1 MTDRSPPQDDQAA
14 SSSSLFFSPSPSGG
28 GSNNGQIYHLRG
40 TPRSRP
46 RQRHGFEV
54 WPVKY
59 EQRKCND
66 EVHGEVTIPPAVQI
80 VLDSPA
86 VQRLAN
92 LKQLGCAFNT
102 YPSCSHSRKEHSLGV
117 METAYKIITTS
128 YIGKQQLNIT
138 EMDILCL
145 RIAGLCH
152 DLGHGPY
159 SHVYESFLKESYK
172 QEKENPELYSERN
185 ARFKEEFGIDLPP
198 LPEKYEHEK
207 TSLMMVDDMLATN
220 GLEIDWG
227 ALDEPL
233 KQVGDGVDNET
244 FGVMRKNK
252 NEPGETTVDHF
263 TSRDWIFI
271 KECIY
276 GKPLVWPDSPVTQT
290 AFVGRSKDKEFLYD
304 IINNRHSGLDVD
316 KSDYYARDGL
326 RSMGRKDSYNALLR
340 TAVVA
345 WGLCPN
351 RDVCFDCKDK
361 SQAEEARHLMICYP
375 VKHIS
380 EAMSFFETRINNHDK
395 IYTHKKTKAAELLTV
410 DLMLESDRHFSM
422 LLSTQHDDPDAFPT
436 HSRFAGFEYPKLP
449 LSRAWMYP
457 RLFLR
462 ADDSIV
468 GVIENKALES
478 SDKNLASLKKI
489 LKSLRKHE
497 FYKCVGEVEIDEI
510 GGETLW
516 DMDEDD
522 IKREMVTILLETE
535 GNRIAR
541 TNATYEFGNEE
552 QITLDTN
559 DIIVEKRELH
569 YGRREKNPVLQMN
582 FLEKKHFEDIE
593 TLPIEKLPLAGPPE
607 KLPLNKPEHFIKRTI
622 RFFSRNREKNELL
635 GHAFQNW
642 KIAKEEGYYSEL
654 KMCFEDADDEGESQS
669 NPALLTQESAS
680 YSAVKRRKL
689 DF

>member
-1 MTDRSPPQDDQAA
+1 MHLQVFLSCFNQPMHPTYIQRNNNMTDRSPPKDDQEAA
-14 SSSSLFFSPSPSGG
+14 T
-28 GSNNGQIYHLRG
+28 YHLRG

-46 RQRHGFEV
+46 RRRRGFEV

-59 EQRKCND
+59 ETRKCND

-102 YPSCSHSRKEHSLGV
+102 YPSCSHTRKEHSMGV
-117 METAYKIITTS
+117 METASSIITTS
-128 YIGKQQLNIT
+128 NIGKQQLNIT
-138 EMDILCL
+138 EMDMLCL
-145 RIAGLCH
+145 RIAGLTH
-152 DLGHGPY
+152 DLGHGPF
-159 SHVYESFLKESYK
+159 SHVYESFLKAAYK
-172 QEKENPELYSERN
+172 QEKEHPEMYSERN
-185 ARFKEEFGIDLPP
+185 ARFKEDFGVDLPP

-207 TSLMMVDDMLATN
+207 TSLMMVDDLLATN

-233 KQVGDGVDNET
+233 KQVGDGVDSET
-244 FGVMRKNK
+244 FGVMSRNK
-252 NEPGETTVDHF
+252 NAPGETVVDHF

-276 GKPLVWPDSPVTQT
+276 GKPLVYPDALETQT
-290 AFVGRSKDKEFLYD
+290 SFVGRNMSKEFLYD

-316 KSDYYARDGL
+316 KYDYYGRDGL
-326 RSMGRKDSYNALLR
+326 AAMGRNDSYNVLLR

-345 WGLCPN
+345 RGLCPN
-351 RDVCFDCKDK
+351 RDTCFDCKDK
-361 SQAEEARHLMICYP
+361 PQFEEARHLMICYP

-395 IYTHKKTKAAELLTV
+395 IYTHKKTKAAELLMV
-410 DLMLESDRHFSM
+410 DLMLEADRHFSM
-422 LLSTQHDDPDAFPT
+422 LLSTQHDDPDAFPI
-436 HSRFAGFEYPKLP
+436 HSRFAGFKYPKLP

-468 GVIENKALES
+468 GVIEDKALES
-478 SDKNLASLKKI
+478 SDKNLASLKT
-489 LKSLRKHE
+489 LLRGLRKHE
-497 FYKCVGEVEIDEI
+497 FYKRVGEVEIDEI

-516 DMDEDD
+516 DMDEED
-522 IKREMVTILLETE
+522 IKREMVTILMETSE

-541 TNATYEFGNEE
+541 TNATYEFGDEE

-569 YGRREKNPVLQMN
+569 YGRKEKNPVLQMN
-582 FLEKKHFEDIE
+582 FLEKKDFEDIE
-593 TLPIEKLPLAGPPE
+593 ALPIEKLPLAGPPE

-642 KIAKEEGYYSEL
+642 KIAQEEGYNEL
-654 KMCFEDADDEGESQS
+654 KMCFEEVDNEGDTSDTDQ
-669 NPALLTQESAS
+669 
-680 YSAVKRRKL
+680 
-689 DF
+689 

>member
-1 MTDRSPPQDDQAA
+1 MSRSPPQDDKAA
-14 SSSSLFFSPSPSGG
+14 AAVAAATSSSLFSPSPSG
-28 GSNNGQIYHLRG
+28 SNNSNGHIYHLRG

-46 RQRHGFEV
+46 RRRGGFEV
-54 WPVKY
+54 FAMKT
-59 EQRKCND
+59 ETRKCND
-66 EVHGEVTIPPAVQI
+66 EVHGEVTIPPAVQV

-102 YPSCSHSRKEHSLGV
+102 YPSCSHTRKEHSLGV
-117 METAYKIITTS
+117 METASNIIS
-128 YIGKQQLNIT
+128 MSNIGKQQLNIT

-145 RIAGLCH
+145 RIAGLTH
-152 DLGHGPY
+152 DLGHGPF
-159 SHVYESFLKESYK
+159 SHVYESFLKAAYK
-172 QEKENPELYSERN
+172 QEKEHPELYSERN
-185 ARFKEEFGIDLPP
+185 AKFKEEFGIDLPD
-198 LPEKYEHEK
+198 LPPSYEHEK
-207 TSLMMVDDMLATN
+207 TSLMMVDDVLATN
-220 GLEIDWG
+220 GLEIDWN

-233 KQVGDGVDNET
+233 KQVGNGIDCET
-244 FGVMRKNK
+244 FGVIRKNK
-252 NEPGETTVDHF
+252 KETTVDPF

-276 GKPLVWPDSPVTQT
+276 GKPLTYPDAPTTQKT
-290 AFVGRSKDKEFLYD
+290 FVGRKKDKEFLYD
-304 IINNRHSGLDVD
+304 IISNRHSGLDVD
-316 KSDYYARDGL
+316 RYDYYARDGL
-326 RSMGRKDSYNALLR
+326 AATGKKDAYNVLLR

-345 WGLCPN
+345 RGLCPN
-351 RDVCFDCKDK
+351 RETCFDCKDK
-361 SQAEEARHLMICYP
+361 PPSEEARHLMICYP

-395 IYTHKKTKAAELLTV
+395 IYTHKKTKAGELLMV
-410 DLMLESDRHFSM
+410 DLMVEADRHFSM
-422 LLSTQHDDPDAFPT
+422 FLSTHDDSFPT
-436 HSRFAGFEYPKLP
+436 HSRFVDFKYPKLP

-468 GVIENKALES
+468 SVIENKVLEC
-478 SDKNLASLKKI
+478 SDKGLANLKKM
-489 LKSLRKHE
+489 LQHLRKHE

-510 GGETLW
+510 GGDSLW
-516 DMDEDD
+516 DMDEDN

-541 TNATYEFGNEE
+541 QNATYDFGDEE

-569 YGRREKNPVLQMN
+569 YGSKEKNPVLQMN
-582 FLEKKHFEDIE
+582 FLEKKDFEDIE
-593 TLPIEKLPLAGPPE
+593 DLPIENLPLAGPPE

-622 RFFSRNREKNELL
+622 RFFSRDREKNELL
-635 GHAFQNW
+635 GHAFHNW
-642 KIAKEEGYYSEL
+642 KFAKEEGYNEL
-654 KMCFEDADDEGESQS
+654 KMCFEEIDDEGESQS
-669 NPALLTQESAS
+669 NPALLTQESAT